1 MTELEE
7 LKEKDSN
14 ENEKADEEMLKILDR
29 KLRYF
34 QIFKKE

>member
-7 LKEKDSN
+7 LKEKDNN